1 LPALSKW
8 ENGMWLMLWYGVLGI
23 TTSDGEERFIY
34 TYDYNMKRLE
44 AEIRNVGED
53 MLYVV
58 NAGLHVGLVA

>member
-1 LPALSKW
+1 
-8 ENGMWLMLWYGVLGI
+8 MWLMLWYGVLGI